1 MIELDGASVAVPG
14 AGHDAG
20 GNTTILEPTTLH
32 LGEQRI
38 SIIGAN
44 GSGKSTLARLLNGL
58 VLPSSGAVRVL
69 AHSGDEDRP
78 GFEDRPG
85 RATTERTAPTST
97 TPATWLDTAKHG
109 PAVRRAVG
117 FVFTDPSAQ
126 LVMPTVLEDVALSLR
141 HTHKRKQ
148 LRQEA
153 ALEVLE
159 RFGLAPLAERSV
171 HTLSG
176 GQKQMLAIAAVL
188 ATDPAILVADEP
200 TTLLDLRNSRRI
212 GDLLMSV
219 PQQVVVVTHD
229 LDLAARADRT
239 LVVDRARVVFDG
251 DPADAIEHYRG
262 LAARTGAAEET
273 QAADG
278 TGATET
284 SREPEADA

>member
-1 MIELDGASVAVPG
+1 MIELDGASVVVPG
-14 AGHDAG
+14 AAHDAG

-69 AHSGDEDRP
+69 AHTGFGDQ
-78 GFEDRPG
+78 PG
-85 RATTERTAPTST
+85 RPATEPASASAP
-97 TPATWLDTAKHG
+97 PVTWLDTARHG
-109 PAVRRAVG
+109 SAVRRAVG
-117 FVFTDPSAQ
+117 FVFTDPNAQ

-148 LRQEA
+148 ARQDA

-159 RFGLAPLAERSV
+159 RFALAPLAERSV

-219 PQQVVVVTHD
+219 PQQVIVVTHD

-239 LVVDRARVVFDG
+239 LVVDRARIVFDG

-262 LAARTGAAEET
+262 LAARTGAAEGTEASKGT
-273 QAADG
+273 EAAE
-278 TGATET
+278 A